1 MIITGFVRT
10 NSFKKRELSSLTQCY
25 SRKSVVS
32 SLLRLTVPFAIA
44 LLVEEILVAVTYT
57 QSAQVV
63 TVVAFLQEAVHNF
76 FVGGVGPG
84 SYYYPVMMQLIFIF
98 PIVYLTIAHYGK
110 QGLYGV
116 IIFNAVF
123 ELLRYEYELNLE
135 CYRLLIFRYLSLVA
149 VGIYLNLF
157 DVKKNDFVLLGFA
170 SVSIIYRLLLR
181 FDLYS
186 PKILSFWS
194 GSDFL
199 ATFFLMPIFYVLLKK
214 INLKCKFLEA
224 VGQAS
229 YNVFLVQMVYYT
241 YCTGLVKSFITNE
254 CILFIFTLF
263 FCVIAGYIFYLVE
276 SRITAGIKRRLIS

>member
-1 MIITGFVRT
+1 M
-10 NSFKKRELSSLTQCY
+10 
-25 SRKSVVS
+25 S

-44 LLVEEILVAVTYT
+44 SFGWRNLNSGYIY
-57 QSAQVV
+57 SKRNVV
-63 TVVAFLQEAVHNF
+63 TVAAFLQEAVHNF
-76 FVGGVGPG
+76 FVGGVGSG

-98 PIVYLTIAHYGK
+98 PIVYLTIAHYVLRTYAGH
-110 QGLYGV
+110 L
-116 IIFNAVF
+116 FNAVF

-157 DVKKNDFVLLGFA
+157 DVKKKWLCVIGICF
-170 SVSIIYRLLLR
+170 SINNLQTVV
-181 FDLYS
+181 
-186 PKILSFWS
+186 KIWLIFTENPIFWS

-214 INLKCKFLEA
+214 INLKCKFREA

-241 YCTGLVKSFITNE
+241 YCTGFVKSFITNE
-254 CILFIFTLF
+254 CIFFIFTLF
-263 FCVIAGYIFYLVE
+263 LCVIAGYIFYLVE
-276 SRITAGIKRRLIS
+276 SRITAGIKRRLISWGD